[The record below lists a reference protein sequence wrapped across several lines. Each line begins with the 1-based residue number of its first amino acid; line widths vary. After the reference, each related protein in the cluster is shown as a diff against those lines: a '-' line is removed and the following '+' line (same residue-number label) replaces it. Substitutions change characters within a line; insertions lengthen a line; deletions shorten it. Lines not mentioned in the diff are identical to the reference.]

1 MSAGVGWRG
10 EELPLTVIDPATD
23 HGQRVSERL
32 RDEIVIWLTTVGKD
46 GAPHPRP
53 VWFLWE
59 NDSFLIYSQ
68 PNTAKLRH
76 IARDNRVAL
85 NFNSTPDG
93 GDVAVINGTAAII
106 DDAPPARD
114 HQTYLDK
121 YAGPIED
128 ISMNPDSFAASY
140 SVAIRVTPTKL
151 WGF

>member
-1 MSAGVGWRG
+1 MA
-10 EELPLTVIDPATD
+10 VIDFSTE
-23 HGQRVSERL
+23 HGKRVLERL
-32 RDEIVIWLTTVGKD
+32 RSEQVIWLTTVGQS

-59 NDSFLIYSQ
+59 NDSILIYSQ
-68 PNTAKLRH
+68 PDTAKIRH

-85 NFNSTPDG
+85 NFNSSHDG
-93 GDVAVINGTAAII
+93 GDVAVINGTAAIV

-121 YAGPIED
+121 YAEPIKAIAMDPE
-128 ISMNPDSFAASY
+128 SFAASY
-140 SVAIRVTPTKL
+140 SVAIRVTPAKL